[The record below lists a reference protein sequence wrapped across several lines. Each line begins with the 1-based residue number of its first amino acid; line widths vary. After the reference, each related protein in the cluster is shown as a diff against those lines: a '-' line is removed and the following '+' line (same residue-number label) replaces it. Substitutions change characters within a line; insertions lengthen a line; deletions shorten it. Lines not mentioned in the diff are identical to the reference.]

1 MPFTPP
7 PAGEP
12 QVRTLFEN
20 IAAQNRAAITMEQT
34 IASHSVYGAVSGI
47 SLRNDSRIGAGPE
60 IAPEVC
66 EEKFGQ
72 LWSNKTR
79 AF

>member
-1 MPFTPP
+1 
-7 PAGEP
+7 
-12 QVRTLFEN
+12 
-20 IAAQNRAAITMEQT
+20 MEQT